1 MTAAAPA
8 NTTAPESAGPDAATK
23 ASTSVPLKIVGGH
36 RGEPMGSKSHT
47 DGAWSETPVQ
57 TRSERYTS
65 ANVNDFDDP
74 TGHEVDWK
82 LTPIKL
88 IADLISGDLD
98 GTPVEPI
105 ASTVRGF
112 AVSRVDRTDARI
124 GSAGLPEDKASANAW
139 SNFGTALAIDVTGE
153 EPAGE
158 LVITRSGLGQTPRA
172 AHTVIT
178 AAPNSRGR
186 VILEN
191 TGDARLTEN
200 VEIVVGEG
208 AHLTVISV
216 QRWNDSAVHV
226 ASHFARVGRDAS
238 LRHIVVSLGGSLVR
252 VNPSIHLFGQGSAT
266 EAYGLYFADAGQHLE
281 QRVYIDHEA
290 ENSRSRVKYKGA
302 LQGEG
307 AHSVWVGDVLI
318 RQSAN
323 GTDSYEENR
332 NLVLSE
338 GTRADSIP
346 NLEIET
352 GNIIGAGHA
361 SSTGRF
367 DDEQLFY
374 LQSRGIS
381 EEEARRLVVRG
392 FLAEIIQQ
400 IGSPALEEQLSR
412 AVEAELTGVAGA
424 AALSTILATPTTL
437 ATPTILATPNE
448 SDGAL

>member
-1 MTAAAPA
+1 MTSPA
-8 NTTAPESAGPDAATK
+8 STNTTAPESESVSAAAAAAFATPP
-23 ASTSVPLKIVGGH
+23 ATSGGH
-36 RGEPMGSKSHT
+36 RGAPVGSKSHT
-47 DGAWSETPVQ
+47 DGAWQEIPVQ
-57 TRSERYTS
+57 TRSERFTS
-65 ANVNDFDDP
+65 ANVGDFDEP
-74 TGHEVDWK
+74 SGHEIEWK

-88 IADLISGDLD
+88 VADLISGDLD
-98 GTPVEPI
+98 GTVVEPT
-105 ASTVRGF
+105 AEAVDGYSLSW
-112 AVSRVDRTDARI
+112 VSRTDERVS
-124 GSAGLPEDKASANAW
+124 SAGLPEEKASANAW
-139 SNFGTALAIDVTGE
+139 SAFDKALAIDVTGE
-153 EPAGE
+153 TPTEFI
-158 LVITRSGLGQTPRA
+158 VKRSGLGSDTARA

-178 AAPNSRGR
+178 AEPNSRGL

-191 TGDARLTEN
+191 SGDARITEN
-200 VEIVVGEG
+200 VEIVVREG
-208 AHLTVISV
+208 AHLTVVSV
-216 QRWNDSAVHV
+216 QEWNDSAVHL
-226 ASHFARVGRDAS
+226 ASHFAQVGRDAS
-238 LRHIVVSLGGSLVR
+238 LRHIVVSLGGSVVR
-252 VNPSIHLFGQGSAT
+252 VNPSIHLSGQGSNT
-266 EAYGLYFADAGQHLE
+266 EAYGLYFADSGQHLE

-352 GNIIGAGHA
+352 GNILGAGHA

-400 IGSPALEEQLSR
+400 IGSEAVEERLSR
-412 AVEAELTGVAGA
+412 AVEAELMIAAAGA
-424 AALSTILATPTTL
+424 APAAASDAIADDTDATVT
-437 ATPTILATPNE
+437 A
-448 SDGAL
+448 